1 VAGPPPPSATT
12 PHHSNARASSRSCRL
27 F

>member
-12 PHHSNARASSRSCRL
+12 PHHSNARASSRSCR
-27 F
+27 